1 MNIIKILKKTVHN
14 FFFQL
19 EFNSYIKKSKDNKFL
34 IEKKEFFFVLDLSS
48 FIPNFD
54 VTKNLIYLAIKSKY
68 KSVHI
73 VIIPE
78 LENATNKE
86 SRKELMKSNPKM
98 EEYVKAKNKDVMRDI
113 AVHLHSKLSNMSH
126 EDLVNHIKTHVLQSN
141 PTPLQQAGHGHIRH
155 TTYVKKGQNAFH
167 SVDPSTHY
175 EHIFSDPENITIKH
189 SGTSIDFLHNGKK
202 FASHRIKFT
211 SQSDPLSGIKG
222 TGTPAGD

>member
-78 LENATNKE
+78 LENASKIFQKE
-86 SRKELMKSNPKM
+86 KK
-98 EEYVKAKNKDVMRDI
+98 I
-113 AVHLHSKLSNMSH
+113 T
-126 EDLVNHIKTHVLQSN
+126 KT
-141 PTPLQQAGHGHIRH
+141 T
-155 TTYVKKGQNAFH
+155 
-167 SVDPSTHY
+167 
-175 EHIFSDPENITIKH
+175 
-189 SGTSIDFLHNGKK
+189 
-202 FASHRIKFT
+202 
-211 SQSDPLSGIKG
+211 
-222 TGTPAGD
+222 